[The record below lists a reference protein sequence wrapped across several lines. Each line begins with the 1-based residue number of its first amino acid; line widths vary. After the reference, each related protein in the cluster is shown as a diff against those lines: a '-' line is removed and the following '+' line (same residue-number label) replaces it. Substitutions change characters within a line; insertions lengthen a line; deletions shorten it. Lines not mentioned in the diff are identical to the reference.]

1 MSDTCLLRSL
11 EIKLR
16 REIGRKSEGDEEG
29 GEVLGIGMTQEFF
42 QGEGKEPVEIERLK
56 ISLRGSEIEQAVDL
70 SRRDGIPSGPGDVQ
84 VGREEMRRETD
95 AAVHRRSS
103 LQTEEGS
110 RGATV
115 GGPESTVKKVE
126 KAWLRRLAFPG
137 ESEISEPEGH
147 VRGGTE
153 SLFQKGWQ
161 GTTDELNFSLTNDL
175 QGAQPVPNTYIP
187 TLHDN

>member
-1 MSDTCLLRSL
+1 MSETCLSRSL
-11 EIKLR
+11 EIRLR

-95 AAVHRRSS
+95 AAVHRRD
-103 LQTEEGS
+103 LEGQQL
-110 RGATV
+110 GD
-115 GGPESTVKKVE
+115 
-126 KAWLRRLAFPG
+126 
-137 ESEISEPEGH
+137 
-147 VRGGTE
+147 
-153 SLFQKGWQ
+153 Q
-161 GTTDELNFSLTNDL
+161 GR
-175 QGAQPVPNTYIP
+175 Q
-187 TLHDN
+187 